1 MTIGPRGEEYVA
13 VQVMARNVLWLVP
26 LTVEIIHR
34 NDGYGKVEA
43 EDEREAVAETGMLG
57 LVMPDFHAE
66 KSTDT
71 AAQDGNGEETGFRD
85 TPFVMPRLPF
95 VNAIEKKGKD
105 IDCREVE
112 QESI

>member
-1 MTIGPRGEEYVA
+1 VEDISSLFY
-13 VQVMARNVLWLVP
+13 NSNP
-26 LTVEIIHR
+26 LFLSVKIEIIHR

-57 LVMPDFHAE
+57 LVMPYFHAE

-71 AAQDGNGEETGFRD
+71 AAQEGNGEETGFRD

-95 VNAIEKKGKD
+95 VNAIQEERD
-105 IDCREVE
+105 YVYRREAE